1 MPIVTL
7 PAETKRVVARS
18 RLNSDVFG
26 FFDFT
31 DSPPEIL
38 GRPTPEPVMIIEG
51 LSVGQMLKAA
61 EMLKKEA
68 SQKDKKE
75 IKKSRQT

>member
-1 MPIVTL
+1 
-7 PAETKRVVARS
+7 
-18 RLNSDVFG
+18 
-26 FFDFT
+26 
-31 DSPPEIL
+31 
-38 GRPTPEPVMIIEG
+38 MIIEG